1 MCLIAG
7 MVSDTL
13 NLTSP
18 TTTNLDREVLEW
30 LCGIASVDAAEF
42 THDFFASGSLLAHN
56 TAEEAINADRKV
68 FEENG
73 ARVSISHVE
82 ESGLDLFAGRKEDL
96 SNALDNLIEVKAY
109 DLALLIVTDIN
120 SHHSLLL
127 GSGNAQIMN
136 ALNFDRDADGVFQ
149 APGVV
154 SRKKQVFPAVCQAIR
169 IASHS

>member
-1 MCLIAG
+1 M
-7 MVSDTL
+7 
-13 NLTSP
+13 
-18 TTTNLDREVLEW
+18 DREILEW
-30 LCGIASVDAAEF
+30 LCGIASVDAAKF

-56 TAEEAINADRKV
+56 TANEAINADRKV

-82 ESGLDLFAGRKEDL
+82 ESGLDLFSGCKEDL
-96 SNALDNLIEVKAY
+96 NAALDALIEEKRY

-120 SHHSLLL
+120 SHYSLLL
-127 GSGNAQIMN
+127 GSGNTQILN
-136 ALNFDRDADGVFQ
+136 ALNFKRDNDGVFQ

-169 IASHS
+169 VASHS

>member
-1 MCLIAG
+1 
-7 MVSDTL
+7 VSDTL

-18 TTTNLDREVLEW
+18 TTTDLDREILEW
-30 LCGIASVDAAEF
+30 LCDIASVNAAEF

-56 TAEEAINADRKV
+56 TPEDAINADRKV

-82 ESGLDLFAGRKEDL
+82 ESGLDLFAGCKDGL
-96 SNALDNLIEVKAY
+96 TAALDALIDVKGY

-120 SHHSLLL
+120 SHHSVLLA
-127 GSGNAQIMN
+127 SGNAAIIK
-136 ALNFDRDADGVFQ
+136 ALDFERGQDGVFQ

-169 IASHS
+169 IASVS